1 MTIISWLLT
10 NVAEPQQESP
20 PARTRRRWLVAAVL
34 VVGAA
39 LLAVSLTRRPGEA
52 GFYWSTLALAAVWA
66 GGAVLSGPL
75 HRGTDRRGRP
85 PVLLG
90 VTTGLLTGA
99 LFVAG
104 ALVVRRIDVLAEPV
118 AHVLA
123 FANQGALP
131 LVVLITLVNGLA
143 EELFFRGALYTALD
157 RTRPVLV
164 STVLYAIV
172 TSASGNPMLGF
183 AAVVLGAVCA
193 LQRRATGGV
202 LAPVLTHLVWGA
214 TMVLGLPPLF
224 GL

>member
-1 MTIISWLLT
+1 MTALAWLFA
-10 NVAEPQQESP
+10 NIAEPQRESSSD
-20 PARTRRRWLVAAVL
+20 TRRRRWVVVAVL
-34 VVGAA
+34 MAGAV
-39 LLAVSLTRRPGEA
+39 LLAVSLTRRPGEVS
-52 GFYWSTLALAAVWA
+52 FYWLTLALAAVWA

-75 HRGTDRRGRP
+75 HPGVDRRGRP

-90 VTTGLLTGA
+90 VTAGLLTGG
-99 LFVAG
+99 LFVVG

-118 AHVLA
+118 ARVLV

-143 EELFFRGALYTALD
+143 EELFFRGALYTALG
-157 RTRPVLV
+157 RTRPVLI
-164 STVLYAIV
+164 STVLYAIA

-183 AAVVLGAVCA
+183 AAVILGTVCA
-193 LQRRATGGV
+193 LERRATGGV

-214 TMVLGLPPLF
+214 IMVLTLPPLF

>member
-1 MTIISWLLT
+1 M
-10 NVAEPQQESP
+10 V
-20 PARTRRRWLVAAVL
+20 VAVL
-34 VVGAA
+34 MAGAV
-39 LLAVSLTRRPGEA
+39 LLAVSLTRRPGEVS
-52 GFYWSTLALAAVWA
+52 FYWLTLALAAVWA

-75 HRGTDRRGRP
+75 HPGVDRRGRP

-90 VTTGLLTGA
+90 VTAGLLTGG
-99 LFVAG
+99 LFVVG

-118 AHVLA
+118 ARVLV

-143 EELFFRGALYTALD
+143 EELFFRGALYTALG
-157 RTRPVLV
+157 RTRPVLI
-164 STVLYAIV
+164 STVLYAIA

-183 AAVVLGAVCA
+183 AAVILGTVCA
-193 LQRRATGGV
+193 LERRATGGV

-214 TMVLGLPPLF
+214 IMVLTLPPLF

>member
-20 PARTRRRWLVAAVL
+20 PDRTRRRWLVVAVL

-99 LFVAG
+99 LFALALGCLAASDARLGRRPRWLVAPQELPVG
-104 ALVVRRIDVLAEPV
+104 VL
-118 AHVLA
+118 
-123 FANQGALP
+123 
-131 LVVLITLVNGLA
+131 
-143 EELFFRGALYTALD
+143 TA
-157 RTRPVLV
+157 
-164 STVLYAIV
+164 
-172 TSASGNPMLGF
+172 
-183 AAVVLGAVCA
+183 VLGGGY
-193 LQRRATGGV
+193 LLWLMHRRGLRLGG
-202 LAPVLTHLVWGA
+202 AG
-214 TMVLGLPPLF
+214 
-224 GL
+224 